1 MTFSDSINVCLFKKY
16 ADFSGRASRSE
27 FWWFTLF
34 NALGIFAVIVLSG
47 AIGYIIGGLFTV
59 FSAIP
64 IGSIIYSLAVVVP
77 SIAVVVRRLH
87 DTGRSGWWYFIVF
100 VPIVGSIVLLVMMC
114 LESADENEYGLPMY

>member
-47 AIGYIIGGLFTV
+47 AIGYIICGLFTV

-64 IGSIIYSLAVVVP
+64 IGSMLKTDDIHPPKTGISVQSVGGLQYRRQNTYSIIFSLHA
-77 SIAVVVRRLH
+77 
-87 DTGRSGWWYFIVF
+87 
-100 VPIVGSIVLLVMMC
+100 
-114 LESADENEYGLPMY
+114 

>member
-1 MTFSDSINVCLFKKY
+1 MGS
-16 ADFSGRASRSE
+16 
-27 FWWFTLF
+27 
-34 NALGIFAVIVLSG
+34 FAVIVLSG

-64 IGSIIYSLAVVVP
+64 IGLIIYSLAVVVP

-87 DTGRSGWWYFIVF
+87 DTGRSGWWYFIAF
-100 VPIVGSIVLLVMMC
+100 VPFVGSIVLLVLMC